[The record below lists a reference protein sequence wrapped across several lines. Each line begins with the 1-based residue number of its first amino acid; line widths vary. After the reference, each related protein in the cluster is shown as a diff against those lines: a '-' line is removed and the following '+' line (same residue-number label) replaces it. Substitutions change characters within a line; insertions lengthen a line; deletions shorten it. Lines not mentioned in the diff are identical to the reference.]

1 MSVPGRSATLRAVY
15 PLDPEATTHDL
26 LNGAVEWLSYARTL
40 SEFLAD
46 LIHES
51 DAVECGRVALSL
63 EAIAS
68 LVQMGVQ
75 CTAQAHARITWE
87 SAKDD

>member
-1 MSVPGRSATLRAVY
+1 MSLPGRSSTLRAVY

-26 LNGAVEWLSYARTL
+26 LNGAVEWLGYARTL
-40 SEFLAD
+40 TEFLAD

-51 DAVECGRVALSL
+51 DTVECGRMALSL

-68 LVQMGVQ
+68 LVQIGAH
-75 CTAQAHARITWE
+75 CTAQAHARMTWGRVQG
-87 SAKDD
+87 D

>member
-1 MSVPGRSATLRAVY
+1 MSLPGRSATLRAVY

-26 LNGAVEWLSYARTL
+26 LNGAVEWLGYARTL
-40 SEFLAD
+40 TESLAD

-51 DAVECGRVALSL
+51 DTVECGRMALSL

-68 LVQMGVQ
+68 LVQIGAQ
-75 CTAQAHARITWE
+75 CTAQAHARMTWE
-87 SAKDD
+87 RAQGD